1 MMNGV
6 VGTVLRLVDAGLDK
20 AHLAAIFVTHVHSD
34 HVVDLADVAMTRW
47 VLQQLVTTGPLEI
60 VVPRGAPERFV
71 ERMLEPFAED
81 LALRMVHVQP
91 QPPEIRVN
99 SFDLP
104 SNPTLVWTSADGSVT
119 VDAVGWFHRPGRRG
133 PRSHELRGRC
143 TGSTWL
149 TYRPGRSMNS
159 SI

>member
-60 VVPRGAPERFV
+60 
-71 ERMLEPFAED
+71 
-81 LALRMVHVQP
+81 
-91 QPPEIRVN
+91 RVN

-104 SNPTLVWTSADGSVT
+104 SAPTRVWTSADGSVI

-133 PRSHELRGRC
+133 PRPHELRGRC